1 LVKLLPPTA
10 KVRIKGRK
18 AITQRAR
25 QRIFRPY
32 EQAIGHVSVEWNR
45 LQEHLGIIFARMFL
59 TVSIVPRAIWHST
72 QSDRAQREMLRA
84 ALDAAAVEHL
94 FGRNQA
100 VEDIKWLLNEAHKLA
115 ERRNNALHAPYVI
128 IADDQGTRF
137 APMDFSGNPRAAKL
151 VKKDLLIEF
160 AWYADCA
167 RVLSDYAFAVQ
178 YALALPHQPWP
189 GRPALPVLQQKKSRP
204 NPQPRQP

>member
-1 LVKLLPPTA
+1 MAAWVNCYSAINAVPASLHAVEAHAGSNLNHWIWEQPMTEA
-10 KVRIKGRK
+10 TDSVRL
-18 AITQRAR
+18 TQLRASM
-25 QRIFRPY
+25 
-32 EQAIGHVSVEWNR
+32 G
-45 LQEHLGIIFARMFL
+45 MFP

-100 VEDIKWLLNEAHKLA
+100 IEDIKWLLNEADKLA

-128 IADDQGTRF
+128 IADHHGTRF

-178 YALALPHQPWP
+178 YAPALPHQPWP

-204 NPQPRQP
+204 NPRPRQP